1 MKKRIRHSITGM
13 ILCFLLCVS
22 LILTAAVPVQA
33 AEGDTPADE
42 SFTVPRIVVTT
53 EGGNGT
59 ALQKSDGYVGAHITI
74 TGLDGSVLDSD
85 AQIKVRG
92 NTTAL
97 SWIEKKSFTFKFGTK
112 KDVLGMGKGKKWVVV
127 SNVFDPTLLRNFLAF
142 ETADEL
148 GLAYTSRHQFVEL
161 WLDGSFRGSYVLFEP
176 VQEGKDRVDIDIES
190 NGGKKDF
197 LVEYETETAMQ
208 DPDDTYFKAGG
219 HRFIASDPD
228 EPTEEQLAYIQDVLT
243 DIINTIKSGDEAQI
257 AQKIDVS
264 SFVKYY
270 LMNEY
275 FKTYDFSVT
284 SVFFYYKDGL
294 LYAGPPWDYDLSM
307 GNSNPNLTSKRCRD
321 ANSSQ
326 GVFANTNL
334 FVYLADK
341 TWFKEL
347 VRSEYIA
354 HREYFSG
361 LHTDGGVLDTIYATY
376 SDTISRNYSEAGW
389 KASKSWINIQRP
401 ADKTYDGNYQFLKNW
416 LAERNTWF
424 EAYFEVD
431 REEEEQMILGDADG
445 DGEVNVLDATA
456 IQRYLVQL
464 ETQAFVESAADADE
478 DGDVTILDAT
488 AIQCWLVNLPAN
500 ENIGEP
506 MK

>member
-243 DIINTIKSGDEAQI
+243 DIINTIKSGDEAKEAASFEFIKFCVNPENQAKWSANTGYFPI
-257 AQKIDVS
+257 NVQAQETETFKANLE
-264 SFVKYY
+264 KYPQFQVA
-270 LMNEY
+270 LDQLHASGPEY
-275 FKTYDFSVT
+275 VGSLL
-284 SVFFYYKDGL
+284 SVFPEVRQYVEDVTEKVFQGQ
-294 LYAGPPWDYDLSM
+294 
-307 GNSNPNLTSKRCRD
+307 LT
-321 ANSSQ
+321 AEQ
-326 GVFANTNL
+326 GV
-334 FVYLADK
+334 
-341 TWFKEL
+341 
-347 VRSEYIA
+347 
-354 HREYFSG
+354 
-361 LHTDGGVLDTIYATY
+361 
-376 SDTISRNYSEAGW
+376 
-389 KASKSWINIQRP
+389 
-401 ADKTYDGNYQFLKNW
+401 
-416 LAERNTWF
+416 
-424 EAYFEVD
+424 
-431 REEEEQMILGDADG
+431 EE
-445 DGEVNVLDATA
+445 
-456 IQRYLVQL
+456 
-464 ETQAFVESAADADE
+464 
-478 DGDVTILDAT
+478 
-488 AIQCWLVNLPAN
+488 LVNLAN
-500 ENIGEP
+500 DAIETYNLVNY
-506 MK
+506 